1 MSPADDPIA
10 MLRTLSAADRRA
22 VLARLSPAERL
33 RVAAAERVPAEPA
46 FAADIADRIVDPAA
60 PMTPA
65 GRAALLAAAAAAGA
79 MPAPAMPGAGPS
91 LLTRLRHAIGLR

>member
-22 VLARLSPAERL
+22 VLGRLSPAERL

-46 FAADIADRIVDPAA
+46 FAADIADRIVDSDA

-65 GRAALLAAAAAAGA
+65 GRAALLAAAGA
-79 MPAPAMPGAGPS
+79 LPAPAMPGAGPS
-91 LLTRLRHAIGLR
+91 LVTRLRHAIGLR